1 MAAVY
6 ELPKSSVSL
15 ELRMDSFRSVSG
27 LCDVGAMQKS
37 IPATEVSIKCASKL
51 QADKPQYNS
60 ECSQTRGFLQKK
72 KKKKFEK
79 KPFLDR
85 AGDVHSSST
94 VLGS

>member
-60 ECSQTRGFLQKK
+60 LPDERVFAKK
-72 KKKKFEK
+72 KKKVRK